1 MNKRAIECV
10 FGSFRNDFINIKK
23 LECDDKYKITL
34 YLCLI
39 DGISNL
45 SVPNE
50 KQNRNRFISTL
61 KKFSDWT
68 DGGLIS
74 IQQLNA
80 FIHSDVKDIDELQY
94 LATEEMSIFVK
105 NRLFPTDEMLA
116 VSGFTTISQVDIKS
130 DEIISLWNKY
140 ASDNGKLHKAYIDQF
155 SHFSLLYELRNN
167 LIHSFQNCSGA
178 SHGIYNE
185 PGYKVV
191 NTHSNSEEQL
201 VSGHRVELV
210 YPLSFIEKVTDRVLV
225 NTQSYFE
232 SNNIDVLQ
240 YINESDVWRMQ

>member
-1 MNKRAIECV
+1 MNKRSIECV
-10 FGSFRNDFINIKK
+10 FDSFRNDFINIKK

-39 DGISNL
+39 DGISYF
-45 SVPNE
+45 SEPSE
-50 KQNRNRFISTL
+50 KQNRNRFINTL
-61 KKFSDWT
+61 KNFSDWT
-68 DGGLIS
+68 DGWLIS

-80 FIHSDVKDIDELQY
+80 FIHSNVKDIDELKS

-105 NRLFPTDEMLA
+105 NRLSSVDKTLA
-116 VSGFTTISQVDIKS
+116 VSGFTAISQVDIRS

-178 SHGIYNE
+178 SFGIYNE
-185 PGYKVV
+185 PGYNVV
-191 NTHSNSEEQL
+191 NIASDSKEQL
-201 VSGHRVELV
+201 ISGHRVELV
-210 YPLSFIEKVTDRVLV
+210 YPLRFVEKVTEKVLV

-232 SNNIDVLQ
+232 SNDINVLQ
-240 YINESDVWRMQ
+240 YIDESDVWRMQ